1 MKAIALASTLALAI
15 ALPAQASE
23 PLMEK
28 SGCISCHRIDQKLVG
43 PAFKDVAAKYKART
57 DAAAYLFGKVRSG
70 SEDVWGDMP
79 MPPKSAE
86 QLSDDDLR
94 RIIDWLLKL

>member
-1 MKAIALASTLALAI
+1 LKAIVLASTLAFSI
-15 ALPAQASE
+15 VSSAQASE
-23 PLMEK
+23 QLMEK

-43 PAFKDVAAKYKART
+43 PAFKDVAAKYKSRP

-79 MPPKSAE
+79 MPPKSSE
-86 QLSDDDLR
+86 QLSDADLNS
-94 RIIDWLLKL
+94 IIDWLLKL